1 VEIRLTTERAHSES
15 LINTISLYGRFT
27 KKENLRK
34 NMDKMGII
42 SVIMGLILCA
52 IGGLAILI
60 FLPEVIIAVKGLIG
74 IVVVLAGLLLLI
86 FGLLI
91 MND

>member
-1 VEIRLTTERAHSES
+1 MEVRLIAQRAQRRS

-42 SVIMGLILCA
+42 SVIMGLVFCA
-52 IGGLAILI
+52 IGGLAIWT

-91 MND
+91 VND

>member
-1 VEIRLTTERAHSES
+1 MTLTVCRGES
-15 LINTISLYGRFT
+15 DQFNTLIWTIHKKRGR
-27 KKENLRK
+27 EEK

-42 SVIMGLILCA
+42 SMIMGLVLCA
-52 IGGLAILI
+52 IGGIAVWI
-60 FLPEVIIAVKGLIG
+60 FVPEVIIAVKGLIG

-91 MND
+91 VND